1 MNNKF
6 SQYFNKGN
14 DCDAC
19 MNQYHCGID
28 GDAVGCK
35 RHDEGLECEFEE
47 DEQCHALKK
56 IANPILHMQKEA
68 KPV

>member
-1 MNNKF
+1 
-6 SQYFNKGN
+6 
-14 DCDAC
+14 
-19 MNQYHCGID
+19 MNQYHCGIE